1 MTDIFFINR
10 QIGTKYGGGENF
22 DLNLAI
28 SLNKYAHFDVHI
40 VSDFR
45 QLKYDYISTIH
56 VKTMNLR
63 SYVDSVKGKTIAHKI
78 FRFILLEVDLFVFSL
93 RVFNRIRK
101 KNGIVISTGN
111 PYIYQLLKN
120 SSEFKLY
127 IHWPGR
133 PQYLS
138 HILGKTAT
146 SIANGDVLDFCK
158 SKGYNIYNIPLGI
171 DLGNY
176 RRSDTCEYDFLFV
189 GRIHPIKNL
198 EYWIQLVNNSNTIK
212 SAAIVG
218 TGVNSY
224 IDELKSLSSSKI
236 KWLGFLQGEDLN
248 RIYSKSKVFLLTSHY
263 DNLPNVILEAMA
275 RGLSIISIT
284 NTGYYEGEYHDSIS
298 WIDYNLRHLDNVKI
312 VNQDNTSFT
321 SWEYSA
327 DCFQKITKN
336 DRF

>member
-1 MTDIFFINR
+1 M
-10 QIGTKYGGGENF
+10 GTKYGGGENF
-22 DLNLAI
+22 DLNLAVA
-28 SLNKYAHFDVHI
+28 LNKYVHLNVFI

-45 QLKYDYISTIH
+45 QYKYDYISTIH
-56 VKTMNLR
+56 VKSINLR
-63 SYVDSVKGKTIAHKI
+63 NYVDSVKGKTLAHKI
-78 FRFILLEVDLFVFSL
+78 FKFMLLELDLFVFSL

-120 SSEFKLY
+120 NSKFKLY

-133 PQYLS
+133 PQYLT
-138 HILGKTAT
+138 HILGKSAK
-146 SIANGDVLDFCK
+146 SIANGDVLAFCK

-171 DLGNY
+171 DLGDY
-176 RRSDTCEYDFLFV
+176 RRSDKFEYDLLFV

-224 IDELKSLSSSKI
+224 VEELKSFSSDKI
-236 KWLGFLQGEDLN
+236 SWLGFLQGEDLN

-284 NTGYYEGEYHDSIS
+284 NTGYFKGKYHDYIS
-298 WIDYNLRHLDNVKI
+298 WIDYNLTRLDNVEI
-312 VNQDNTSFT
+312 VNQNNTWYT
-321 SWEYSA
+321 SWEDSA
-327 DCFQKITKN
+327 ECFQKIIKN
-336 DRF
+336 DGF